1 MLSVLHGVK
10 FYSCR
15 DTSDVYTLVLCFF
28 ACLVFAQFCLLPGL
42 VSLLR
47 VLLAILF
54 SLKASVAPN
63 VGGLMLVPSCFSLAI
78 AADLSFVS
86 VFFDSSVAL

>member
-1 MLSVLHGVK
+1 MCTLWFCVFSHALFLHS
-10 FYSCR
+10 FACC
-15 DTSDVYTLVLCFF
+15 LVLFLC
-28 ACLVFAQFCLLPGL
+28 C
-42 VSLLR
+42 